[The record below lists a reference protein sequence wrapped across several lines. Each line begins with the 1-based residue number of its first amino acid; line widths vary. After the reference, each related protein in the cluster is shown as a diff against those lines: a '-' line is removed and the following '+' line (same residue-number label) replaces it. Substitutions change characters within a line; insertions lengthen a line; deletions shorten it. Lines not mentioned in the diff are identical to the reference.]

1 MTWSYDNTVLTTSDK
16 DAVRLIIG
24 DTDTGDQLLQNEEI
38 NYYITKHGSVVRA
51 ASESARA
58 VAAKYARL
66 MSRSIGGLQADFSAK
81 YRQYLELADNLDQ
94 NEQVSPVGPYISGF
108 LKSQHKTNDENTDRI
123 PIFGRYGVTD
133 NPRYSADNDYTPYQY
148 RAP

>member
-1 MTWSYDNTVLTTSDK
+1 MAWSYDNTALATSDK

-24 DTDTGDQLLQNEEI
+24 DTDTNDQLLQNEEI
-38 NYYITKHGSVVRA
+38 NYYITLHGSVTRA

-58 VAAKYARL
+58 VAAKYARA

-81 YRQYLELADNLDQ
+81 YRQYLELADNLDR
-94 NEQVSPVGPYISGF
+94 NEQVSPVSPFLAGY
-108 LKSQHKTNDENTDRI
+108 LKSQHEVQDANTDRI
-123 PIFGRYGVTD
+123 PIFGRMGVTD
-133 NPRYSADNDYTPYQY
+133 NPRYSADNEYIPYQY

>member
-1 MTWSYDNTVLTTSDK
+1 MTWSYDNTVLSTSNK

-24 DTDTGDQLLQNEEI
+24 DTDTADQLLADEEI
-38 NYYITKHGSVVRA
+38 DYYLTKHGVVLRA

-58 VAAKYARL
+58 VAAKFARL
-66 MSRSIGGLQADFSAK
+66 MSRSIGGLQADFAAK
-81 YRQYLELADNLDQ
+81 YRQYLELADNLDL

-108 LKSQHKTNDENTDRI
+108 LKSQHETNDENTDRI
-123 PIFGRYGVTD
+123 PIFGKKGVTD
-133 NPRYSADNDYTPYQY
+133 NPRYASDNDYTPYQY

>member
-1 MTWSYDNTVLTTSDK
+1 MTWSYDNTVLATSSK

-24 DTDTGDQLLQNEEI
+24 DTDSNDQLLADEEI
-38 NYYITKHGSVVRA
+38 NYYITKQGTVVRA

-81 YRQYLELADNLDQ
+81 YRQYLELANDLAR
-94 NEQVSPVGPYISGF
+94 NEEVDPVAPYLSGW
-108 LKSQHKTNDENTDRI
+108 LKSQHDTRMQDTDRI
-123 PIFGRYGVTD
+123 PIFGRKGVTD
-133 NPRYSADNDYTPYQY
+133 NPRYSADNEYTPYQY
-148 RAP
+148 RV